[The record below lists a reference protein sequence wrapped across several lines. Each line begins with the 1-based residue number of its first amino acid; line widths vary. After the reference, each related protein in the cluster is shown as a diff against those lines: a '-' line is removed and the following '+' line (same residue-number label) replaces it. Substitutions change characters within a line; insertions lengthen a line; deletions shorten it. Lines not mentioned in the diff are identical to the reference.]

1 MLPAKCRP
9 SPAAARHSLPAAPC
23 CELTSRSPAPP
34 RIRAGSSPS
43 LPAVQLLTDRGP
55 PLLAVSSRRI
65 RRQLPTAPRRS
76 MVGIDLGTTN
86 FAVAAMEGGKP
97 TVVTNAEG
105 ARTTPSVVAY
115 TKTGER
121 LVGQIAKRQ
130 AVVNPENTFS
140 VKRFIGRKM
149 SEVDDEAKQVSYD
162 VVARPPAAAPRR
174 PPPVAPRPAAARRP
188 LRFLP
193 VALPCHGVATPAA
206 SSWAHLR
213 LLPTSPAAP
222 RCGPTSRAGRAPP
235 GAATGAGGGD
245 GGRGAALEREGR
257 RRFASWRERLIF
269 ASLLG

>member
-1 MLPAKCRP
+1 
-9 SPAAARHSLPAAPC
+9 
-23 CELTSRSPAPP
+23 
-34 RIRAGSSPS
+34 
-43 LPAVQLLTDRGP
+43 
-55 PLLAVSSRRI
+55 
-65 RRQLPTAPRRS
+65 

-130 AVVNPENTFS
+130 AVVNPENTFFS

-149 SEVDDEAKQVSYD
+149 SEVDDEAKQVSYG

-213 LLPTSPAAP
+213 LLPTAPAAP

-257 RRFASWRERLIF
+257 RRFASWRERDSFLRPPSADTQNGWPVWVVRWSPF
-269 ASLLG
+269 SVGKSTVGDPFWVWVTEWVSCWR